1 MRGYPPVK
9 PGQPGVCQPDYLLL
23 YGSRL
28 LSDRKVE
35 LKFQE
40 IESFLA
46 AFSTKN
52 YCNSI
57 RQRNLAFTNSHK
69 TTCEWSDYKYFLFSQ
84 ALTGSSY
91 NFNAAQASK
100 IKKMNSPTAT
110 GIIVAGA
117 GFLVAIHAV

>member
-1 MRGYPPVK
+1 MRGYPHVK
-9 PGQPGVCQPDYLLL
+9 PGQPGVCRPDYLLL

-40 IESFLA
+40 IVSF
-46 AFSTKN
+46 FS
-52 YCNSI
+52 
-57 RQRNLAFTNSHK
+57 FPFHK
-69 TTCEWSDYKYFLFSQ
+69 GHPLTQPGDSRYYKYFLFSQ

-110 GIIVAGA
+110 GIISAGV
-117 GFLVAIHAV
+117 GFLVATQAV